1 MARHPRTS
9 EAAGPRGADSAPSG
23 ATRSGVF
30 SPEVESVKPMFR
42 DRLAPLASRGLLA
55 IGVQV
60 ILREGGF
67 AQDAAGRHCGCLS
80 CARRCVVSAD
90 RRC

>member
-1 MARHPRTS
+1 MARHTRTS
-9 EAAGPRGADSAPSG
+9 DTPGARAADSVPSG

-80 CARRCVVSAD
+80 CARRCVVCAD